1 METIA
6 DNDGILW
13 LNKKHMEGLNN
24 KNLQEQQNITHAI
37 ENIDMNQQM
46 NQKISSVDFLQ
57 TKNLQ
62 SK

>member
-37 ENIDMNQQM
+37 ENIDMN
-46 NQKISSVDFLQ
+46 
-57 TKNLQ
+57 
-62 SK
+62 